1 MAKENT
7 ASTKSLPTHEA
18 FVIDGEGEKARWT
31 RIGAAWPHQ
40 DGQGFN
46 VSLTAI
52 PLSGRLVIRT
62 RVEKEAG
69 R

>member
-40 DGQGFN
+40 DELGFN

-62 RVEKEAG
+62 RVEKEVG

>member
-18 FVIDGEGEKARWT
+18 FVIDGEGKNARWT

-40 DGQGFN
+40 DGHGFN
-46 VSLTAI
+46 VSLTTI

-62 RVEKEAG
+62 HVEKEAG

>member
-1 MAKENT
+1 MAKEYT
-7 ASTKSLPTHEA
+7 ASTKSFPTHEA
-18 FVIDGEGEKARWT
+18 FVIDGEGEKACWT

-46 VSLTAI
+46 IGLAAV
-52 PLSGRLVIRT
+52 PLSGRIVIRART
-62 RVEKEAG
+62 EQEAG

>member
-1 MAKENT
+1 MAKDNI

-46 VSLTAI
+46 VSLTTI
-52 PLSGRLVIRT
+52 PISGRLIIRV
-62 RVEKEAG
+62 RIEAG